1 MKKNIYFLL
10 AFFFLA
16 KLLNAQAV
24 GQTTGDFSVS
34 STGGANYTIPIANL
48 PGIKNA
54 VPNIT
59 LNYSSQSKNGI
70 AGWGWNV
77 SGASSITRISATK
90 FHDGVI
96 DAVNYNDK
104 DRFALDGQRLILKSG
119 TYGGDGAEYQT
130 ENYSNIKVI
139 SYGVSS
145 YGANYGPS
153 YFIVYYP
160 NGNTAIYGN
169 NPNSQSQLEWKV
181 NHIDDVKYNRIEFS
195 YFKDNDNIYLSS
207 VKYGGNPSVGSYTPV
222 NTVNLVY
229 KNRTRNEQM
238 YVYGNTSYVIT
249 KELDKV
255 EVLGNGQLFRKYQLT
270 YDTTSLGYERLT
282 QVQEFNGNGES
293 VKPIIF
299 EYDTTENGVINNPN
313 AVISNVTPAYDSNN
327 WKYLAGYFDNDA
339 SIDFF
344 TYPNSKDKL
353 YRFNSSQ
360 LLTTNSNV
368 AGNLINI
375 EKFSDIFST
384 KLLLTNN
391 KFNNLDA
398 VTTIGTGSI
407 VSNQEVIK
415 VNNYVSNSSYSSLDL
430 VYTKTYS
437 FPVAQ
442 NQSCVIIGGNDTRY
456 AKIPKKFFTGD
467 FNGDGLSDVIA
478 LTLPYSQTYTYYCGS
493 TKLDPNGRPSPN
505 CCEGDSTMEYSQAY
519 LLDLNP
525 NSPQTPINIG
535 GNYVVKSSSRIY
547 VGDLEGDGKAD
558 LFILNGGQITV
569 YGVENNALV
578 QKTVVNNS
586 VINFD
591 YPSYLTDLNGDGKTD
606 IVIPTAE
613 GSSNWFHL
621 ISNGQSFTQA
631 TKDISMVFRKS
642 YVKNTCYN
650 AANGNLDC
658 GYVQQVIY
666 YNFADVNGDGKADLF
681 YHSIFA
687 PYNYD
692 VPGGAQWNYPYNT
705 YGANYAIKEFGSV
718 KYNMSNDPDGTANFS
733 GENMMWNNMY
743 TYNGCTANGTPM
755 FLSNQNI
762 VNQNLDYA
770 FFGGDKIKYISF
782 KKDNRVDTSLK
793 RIKENDLVTNI
804 TYDAVMDNGGSS
816 GTYVSDN
823 SEQYPNV
830 SLNLAPSIKLVK
842 KIEKSFNGEMKIQEY
857 RYKGAVVNMEGL
869 GFIGFKGLARSS
881 VYGGSVQPFWTIS
894 LQDPQ
899 KRGAVSES
907 YVLKSVVDFNSPTSF
922 ISKTINSYN
931 TSLSPNKV
939 FTNLPTQVQQ
949 IDNLSGVTT
958 NHYYDIY
965 DTYNNPK
972 KSRIVVTGGEKT
984 TLIDYEDNPSGVSNQ
999 YYIGRPTKKTETQ
1012 TLGNDIFST
1021 EELFSYTNGLLAQS
1035 KKKGNN
1041 TDYITEDFVYDAF
1054 GNNIEKTLSATG
1066 VSPRTEKNQYDPSG
1080 RFAIK
1085 TTNIQGIS
1093 TSYNYDSAFGLL
1105 LSTTNHLNQTLSYTY
1120 DDWQRKVQDKDIY
1133 NNITQYSYEWI
1144 TSGDFSGGIKLKV
1157 TEATGATKE
1166 TLSDNW
1172 GRIRIERGLSLNNKW
1187 IEKRTDYDI
1196 LDKPFKVSE
1205 PYFSTSSPN
1214 KWTIT
1219 EYDDYGRIVKTIYP
1233 TGKIITSSYNGLSAT
1248 VVDGQKTQTITKDA
1262 WGNKIK
1268 MSDNGGDINYT
1279 YFANGSLKSSN
1290 YAGHVVSIEQDGW
1303 GRKIKLSDASVGGD
1317 YTYLYDNLGQILK
1330 EENPKGKTEY
1340 TYDQYGRVSK
1350 KNVTG
1355 DNTDIKI
1362 NYSYNAQGL
1371 IDSETGTSNGVNDS
1385 YTYKYD
1391 NFYRLSEREEN
1402 NGFAIFK
1409 KRYTYDNFGR
1419 VKKEIKET
1427 LYGSA
1432 SSIVEVENNY
1442 ASCGMLESIT
1452 DSNGKL
1458 IWKLNNIN
1466 EKVQVLSANFGNG
1479 TEISNT
1485 YDGNNFLSSVRHK
1498 NNVSGIVLGNDYTF
1512 EAATGLLKNRN
1523 SVAVQ
1528 SGWYESFEYD
1538 SLQRLISWTDP
1549 NGTQSQTYDNYG
1561 RIDNNSDIGD
1571 YKYVDGNR
1579 YRKKEINLNPSG
1591 NAYYSVNQ
1599 LQKIFYNSYKS
1610 PVSIIQDG
1618 YEMVKFGYNMHQ
1630 TRSSSQY
1637 NYDKKFLKYGK
1648 NKIYSDDNTVEIV
1661 GYNYVG
1667 KVNGSALKTRIIT
1680 YIAGNP
1686 YSAPA
1691 MYIKDFNGFGEVM
1704 SEGTHYLHRDYQGTI
1719 SAISDQA
1726 GKVEERRQFDAWGN
1740 LVYFEKDGVKVDPK
1754 KADLLIERGYTGH
1767 EHFFQVGLIH
1777 MNGRMYDPKLHT
1789 FLSVDN
1795 YIQDPF
1801 NTQSYNRFGY
1811 VLNNPLMYTDPSG
1824 EVFVWAVVYVAAIVG
1839 AIMGAT
1845 SYVGQAIQTGDW
1857 SWGKFGMSILGG
1869 AVSGAIMGTLTAAT
1883 GGAAAALSWGAI
1895 AGYAATGFVGSFM
1908 SFNLDL
1914 GGGFS
1919 IGISPAIAFGNS
1931 FSVGASLSVSYRKG
1945 NLSFSAA
1952 IAGTYYNKHAGSGVS
1967 GWGYRYSAMI
1977 GYDSKDFSIGVGTN
1991 VWKGVHAQQTGIF
2004 RAGSGDFSLTY
2015 ENDGSPF
2022 DKVGAGILGDGHDRW
2037 RTAAMT
2043 FNYRD
2048 FHAGFNLFTGER
2060 RSESYSYDE
2069 QHTMPELLHDDY
2081 YGNPDG
2087 KIGIGFGARNKYGAV
2102 QEIGPRYR
2110 LGAAYIGWGNYRIG
2124 IDSDRHIRHPIQNIG
2139 AHSIISPQPGFEVL
2153 SGGVKPYFQYQTIN
2167 PFTSW

>member
-1 MKKNIYFLL
+1 MKTKIFFVL
-10 AFFFLA
+10 ALFFLTR
-16 KLLNAQAV
+16 LLNAQAV
-24 GQTTGDFSVS
+24 GQTIGDFSVS
-34 STGGANYTIPIANL
+34 ATGGANYTIPIANL
-48 PGIKNA
+48 PSVKNA
-54 VPNIT
+54 VPNIS

-70 AGWGWNV
+70 AGWGWNI
-77 SGASSITRISATK
+77 SGASSITRISSTK

-104 DRFALDGQRLILKSG
+104 DRFALDGQRLLLKSG

-130 ENYSNIKVI
+130 ENYSNVKVI

-145 YGANYGPS
+145 YGTNYGPS
-153 YFIVYYP
+153 YFIIYYP
-160 NGNTAIYGN
+160 NGNSAVYGN
-169 NPNSQSQLEWKV
+169 NPNSKNQLEWKV
-181 NHIDDVKYNRIEFS
+181 NHIDDVNSNRIEFS
-195 YFKDNDNIYLSS
+195 YFKENDNIYLSS
-207 VKYGGNPSVGSYTPV
+207 VQYGGNSSVGSYTPV
-222 NTVNLVY
+222 NTINLVY

-238 YVYGNTSYVIT
+238 YVYGSTSYTFT
-249 KELDKV
+249 KELDRV
-255 EVLGNGQLFRKYQLT
+255 DVIGSGQLFRKYQLT

-313 AVISNVTPAYDSNN
+313 ATISNVSPAYDSKN

-360 LLTTNSNV
+360 LLATSSNV
-368 AGNLINI
+368 SGSLVNV

-384 KLLLTNN
+384 KLLLAGN

-398 VTTIGTGSI
+398 VTTVGNGSI
-407 VSNQEVIK
+407 VNDQEIIK
-415 VNNYVSNSSYSSLDL
+415 INNYVSNSSYNSLDL
-430 VYTKTYS
+430 VYTKTFS
-437 FPVAQ
+437 FPTSQ
-442 NQSCVIIGGNDTRY
+442 NDSCIRQIGTR
-456 AKIPKKFFTGD
+456 AGKIPKNFYTGD

-478 LTLPYSQTYTYYCGS
+478 LTLPYNQTYTYYCG
-493 TKLDPNGRPSPN
+493 PNKSPESRPDPN
-505 CCEGDSTMEYSQAY
+505 CCEGLANIEYSEAY

-525 NSPQTPINIG
+525 NSPQVPISIG
-535 GNYVVKSSSRIY
+535 GNNIVKSSSRIY

-558 LFILNGGQITV
+558 LFIMNTGQITV
-569 YGVENNALV
+569 YGMENNSLV
-578 QKTVVNNS
+578 QKTIVNNS
-586 VINFD
+586 AINFD
-591 YPSYLTDLNGDGKTD
+591 YPSYVTDLNGDGKTD
-606 IVIPTAE
+606 IVFPTAE

-621 ISNGQSFTQA
+621 ISNGQSFAQV

-642 YVKNTCYN
+642 YVKNTCYD

-705 YGANYAIKEFGSV
+705 YGPNYAIKEFGSV
-718 KYNMSNDPDGTANFS
+718 KYNMNNDQDGTANFS
-733 GENMMWNNMY
+733 AEKMMWNNMY

-782 KKDNRVDTSLK
+782 KKDNRIDTSLK

-804 TYDAVMDNGGSS
+804 TYDSVMDNGASS
-816 GTYVSDN
+816 GAYVSDN

-842 KIEKSFNGEMKIQEY
+842 KIEKSFNGETKIQEY

-869 GFIGFKGLARSS
+869 GFIGFKGFATSS
-881 VYGGSVQPFWTIS
+881 VYGGNVQPFWTMS
-894 LQDPQ
+894 LQDPK

-922 ISKTINSYN
+922 VSKTINSYN
-931 TSLSPNKV
+931 TSLSPNKI
-939 FTNLPTQVQQ
+939 FINLPSQVQH

-958 NHYYDIY
+958 NQYYDNY
-965 DTYNNPK
+965 DTYNSPK
-972 KSRIVVTGGEKT
+972 KIRIVANGGEKI
-984 TLIDYEDNPSGVSNQ
+984 TLIDYEDNPAGINNQ
-999 YYIGRPTKKTETQ
+999 YYIGRPVKKTETQ
-1012 TLGNDIFST
+1012 TLGNDSFST
-1021 EELFSYTNGLLAQS
+1021 EELFSYTNGLLTQS
-1035 KKKGNN
+1035 KRKGNN
-1041 TDYITEDFVYDAF
+1041 TDYITESFVYDAF

-1066 VSPRTEKNQYDPSG
+1066 VPPRTEKKQYDSSG

-1093 TSYNYDSAFGLL
+1093 TSYNYDSTFGLL
-1105 LSTTNHLNQTLSYTY
+1105 FSTTNHLNQTLSYAY
-1120 DDWQRKVQDKDIY
+1120 DNWQRKIQDKDIY

-1144 TSGDFSGGIKLKV
+1144 TSGDFTNGIRLKV
-1157 TEATGATKE
+1157 IEATGATKE

-1172 GRIRIERGLSLNNKW
+1172 GRIRVERGLSLNDKW

-1196 LDKPFKVSE
+1196 LDKPFKISE

-1219 EYDDYGRIVKTIYP
+1219 EYDDYGRIVKTTYP
-1233 TGKIITSSYNGLSAT
+1233 SGKIITSSYNGLSAT

-1268 MSDNGGDINYT
+1268 MSDNGGSINYT
-1279 YFANGSLKSSN
+1279 YFANGNLKSSN
-1290 YAGHVVSIEQDGW
+1290 YAGHVVNVEQDGW
-1303 GRKIKLSDASVGGD
+1303 GRKIKLSDPSVGGD
-1317 YTYLYDNLGQILK
+1317 YNYLYDNFGQIIK

-1340 TYDQYGRVSK
+1340 IYDQYGRMSM
-1350 KNVTG
+1350 KNITG
-1355 DNTDIKI
+1355 ENTDIKI
-1362 NYSYNAQGL
+1362 NYNYNAQGL
-1371 IDSETGTSNGVNDS
+1371 INSEIGTSNGMNNS
-1385 YTYKYD
+1385 YTYQYD
-1391 NFYRLSEREEN
+1391 NFYRVSEREEN
-1402 NGFAIFK
+1402 NGIALFK

-1427 LYGSA
+1427 LYNSV
-1432 SSIVEVENNY
+1432 SSLVEAENNY

-1452 DSNGKL
+1452 DNNGKL
-1458 IWKLNNIN
+1458 IWKLNSIN
-1466 EKVQVLSANFGNG
+1466 EKGQVLSAYFGNG
-1479 TEISNT
+1479 TEINNT

-1498 NNVSGIVLGNDYTF
+1498 NNIGGIILGNDYTF
-1512 EAATGLLKNRN
+1512 EAVTGLLKNRN
-1523 SVAVQ
+1523 NIAVQ

-1549 NGTQSQTYDNYG
+1549 DSTQSQTYDNYG

-1571 YKYVDGNR
+1571 YKYVDGSR
-1579 YRKKEINLNPSG
+1579 YKKKEINLNLSG

-1599 LQKIFYNSYKS
+1599 LQKISYNAYKG
-1610 PVSIIQDG
+1610 PVNIIQDG
-1618 YEMVKFGYNMHQ
+1618 YEMVKFAYNIHQ
-1630 TRSSSQY
+1630 SRSSSIY
-1637 NYDKKFLKYGK
+1637 NFDKTSNIYRRNKY
-1648 NKIYSDDNTVEIV
+1648 YSDDNMIEIITNQTYSNPNV
-1661 GYNYVG
+1661 GRYV
-1667 KVNGSALKTRIIT
+1667 KTRIVT
-1680 YIAGNP
+1680 YIAGDP

-1691 MYIKDFNGFGEVM
+1691 VYIKDFGV
-1704 SEGTHYLHRDYQGTI
+1704 SDTVLKEGVHYLHRDYQGTI
-1719 SAISDQA
+1719 SAISDQT

-1740 LVYFEKDGVKVDPK
+1740 LVYFENNGIKVHPK

-1777 MNGRMYDPKLHT
+1777 MNGRIYDPKLHT

-1824 EVFVWAVVYVAAIVG
+1824 ELFWMAVLAG
-1839 AIMGAT
+1839 AIIGAVTGAT
-1845 SYVGQAIQTGDW
+1845 SYIGQAIQTGDW
-1857 SWGKFGMSILGG
+1857 SWGKFGMSMLGG
-1869 AVSGAIMGTLTAAT
+1869 AVTGAIMG
-1883 GGAAAALSWGAI
+1883 AI
-1895 AGYAATGFVGSFM
+1895 APYAIPTGTLGGFAFAGLIGSFM
-1908 SFNLDL
+1908 PSYNMDL

-1919 IGISPAIAFGNS
+1919 IGVSPSIAFGNS
-1931 FSVGASLSVSYRKG
+1931 SSLGLNFNMSYKKGSWSLSAGFSI
-1945 NLSFSAA
+1945 SFQGRA
-1952 IAGTYYNKHAGSGVS
+1952 AGSGAS
-1967 GWGYRYSAMI
+1967 FWESRYSGGI
-1977 GYDSKDFSIGVGTN
+1977 GYDDGRFGLSLYSTTFRGGGFDQRVG
-1991 VWKGVHAQQTGIF
+1991 GLMIRH
-2004 RAGSGDFSLTY
+2004 GDFSFRY
-2015 ENDGSPF
+2015 ENDGWPF
-2022 DKVGAGILGDGHDRW
+2022 DKRLTGFGFKRVWGDGNDSY
-2037 RTAAMT
+2037 RTAALHVG
-2043 FNYRD
+2043 YRQYGI
-2048 FHAGFNLFTGER
+2048 GFNLFTGKR
-2060 RSESYSYDE
+2060 DASTYSENGG
-2069 QHTMPELLHDDY
+2069 HDMQEMQE
-2081 YGNPDG
+2081 GV
-2087 KIGIGFGARNKYGAV
+2087 KYGKFGEKYPHGFVEETGNSYRMGAV
-2102 QEIGPRYR
+2102 YMNVGAMRMGQDSDYFRHSIQD
-2110 LGAAYIGWGNYRIG
+2110 LGAHDVY
-2124 IDSDRHIRHPIQNIG
+2124 D
-2139 AHSIISPQPGFEVL
+2139 QPGFPMM
-2153 SGGVKPYFQYQTIN
+2153 SNGYNNYFQYQTIN
-2167 PFTSW
+2167 SFSLW

>member
-1 MKKNIYFLL
+1 MNTKISFVL
-10 AFFFLA
+10 ALFFLVR
-16 KLLNAQAV
+16 LLNAQAV

-48 PGIKNA
+48 PSVKNA
-54 VPNIT
+54 VPNIS

-77 SGASSITRISATK
+77 SGASSITRIPATK

-169 NPNSQSQLEWKV
+169 NPNSQNQLEWKV

-207 VKYGGNPSVGSYTPV
+207 VKYGGNPSVGSYTPM

-238 YVYGNTSYVIT
+238 YVYGSTSYAIT
-249 KELDKV
+249 KELDRV
-255 EVLGNGQLFRKYQLT
+255 EVIGNGQLFRKYQLT

-353 YRFNSSQ
+353 YRFNSNQ

-368 AGNLINI
+368 SGNLINV

-398 VTTIGTGSI
+398 VTTIGTGSL
-407 VSNQEVIK
+407 VSNEEVIK

-437 FPVAQ
+437 FPVAE

-467 FNGDGLSDVIA
+467 FNGDGLSDIIA

-493 TKLDPNGRPSPN
+493 TKLDPNGRPDPN
-505 CCEGDSTMEYSQAY
+505 CCEGNSTMEYSQAY
-519 LLDLNP
+519 LLDLTP
-525 NSPQTPINIG
+525 NSPQAPISIG

-558 LFILNGGQITV
+558 LFILNGGQIV
-569 YGVENNALV
+569 VFGLENNALI
-578 QKTVVNNS
+578 QKAVVNNS
-586 VINFD
+586 AINFD
-591 YPSYLTDLNGDGKTD
+591 YPFYLTDLNGDGKTD
-606 IVIPTAE
+606 IVIPTSE

-621 ISNGQSFTQA
+621 ISNGQSFTQV

-642 YVKNTCYN
+642 EVKNTCYT
-650 AANGNLDC
+650 AANGLMDC

-687 PYNYD
+687 PYD
-692 VPGGAQWNYPYNT
+692 VPGSQWNYPYNT

-718 KYNMSNDPDGTANFS
+718 KYNMSNNLDGTANFS

-793 RIKENDLVTNI
+793 RIKENDLVTDI
-804 TYDAVMDNGGSS
+804 TYDAVMDNGTSS
-816 GTYVSDN
+816 GAYVSEN

-842 KIEKSFNGEMKIQEY
+842 KIEKSFNGETKIQEY

-881 VYGGSVQPFWTIS
+881 VYGGNIQPFWTIS

-899 KRGAVSES
+899 RRGAVSES
-907 YVLKSVVDFNSPTSF
+907 YVLKSVVDFNSPSSF

-931 TSLSPNKV
+931 TTLSPNKV
-939 FTNLPTQVQQ
+939 FTNLPTQLQQ

-958 NHYYDIY
+958 NQFYDIY

-972 KSRIVVTGGEKT
+972 KTRIVATGGEKT
-984 TLIDYEDNPSGVSNQ
+984 TLIDYEDNPSGISNQ
-999 YYIGRPTKKTETQ
+999 YYIGRPVKKTETQ
-1012 TLGNDIFST
+1012 TLGNDTFST
-1021 EELFSYTNGLLAQS
+1021 EELFTYTNGLLTQT

-1066 VSPRTEKNQYDPSG
+1066 VSSRTEKNQYDTSG

-1093 TSYNYDSAFGLL
+1093 TSYNYDSTFGLL
-1105 LSTTNHLNQTLSYTY
+1105 LSTTNHLNQILSYAY
-1120 DDWQRKVQDKDIY
+1120 DNWQRKVQDKDIY

-1144 TSGDFSGGIKLKV
+1144 TAGDFTGGIKLKV
-1157 TEATGATKE
+1157 TEATGASKE

-1172 GRIRIERGLSLNNKW
+1172 GRVRVERGLSLNDKW

-1205 PYFSTSSPN
+1205 PYFSTSSPS

-1219 EYDDYGRIVKTIYP
+1219 EYDDYGRIVKTTYP

-1262 WGNKIK
+1262 WGNKVK
-1268 MSDNGGDINYT
+1268 MSDNGGDIHYT
-1279 YFANGSLKSSN
+1279 YFANGGLKSSN
-1290 YAGHVVSIEQDGW
+1290 YAGHVVSVEQDGW
-1303 GRKIKLSDASVGGD
+1303 GRKIKLSDPSVGGD
-1317 YTYLYDNLGQILK
+1317 YTYSYDNLGQILK
-1330 EENPKGKTEY
+1330 EENPKGKIEY

-1371 IDSETGTSNGVNDS
+1371 IDSETGTANGVNNS

-1402 NGFAIFK
+1402 NGIAIFK

-1419 VKKEIKET
+1419 VKKEAKET
-1427 LYGSA
+1427 IYGSA
-1432 SSIVEVENNY
+1432 SSIVEAENNY

-1466 EKVQVLSANFGNG
+1466 EKGQVLSAYFGNG
-1479 TEISNT
+1479 TEINNT

-1498 NNVSGIVLGNDYTF
+1498 NNVSGIVLGIDYNF
-1512 EAATGLLKNRN
+1512 VANTGLLKNRN

-1528 SGWYESFEYD
+1528 NGWYESFEYD
-1538 SLQRLISWTDP
+1538 TLQRLISWTDP
-1549 NGTQSQTYDNYG
+1549 NGTQSQTYDSYG

-1579 YRKKEINLNPSG
+1579 YRKKEINLNLSG

-1599 LQKIFYNSYKS
+1599 LQKISYNAYKS
-1610 PVSIIQDG
+1610 PVSITQDG
-1618 YEMVKFGYNMHQ
+1618 YEMVKFGYNIHQ
-1630 TRSSSQY
+1630 TRSSSEYDY
-1637 NYDKKFLKYGK
+1637 NKSFLFYAKS
-1648 NKIYSDDNTVEIV
+1648 KIYSDDNSVEIV
-1661 GYNYVG
+1661 NQSYAG
-1667 KVNGSALKTRIIT
+1667 KPSGTALRTRIIT
-1680 YIAGNP
+1680 YIAGDP

-1691 MYIKDFNGFGEVM
+1691 MYIKDFNGFEEVM
-1704 SEGTHYLHRDYQGTI
+1704 SEGIHYLHRDYQGTI
-1719 SAISDQA
+1719 AAISDQA

-1740 LVYFEKDGVKVDPK
+1740 LVYLEKNGIKIDIRKEKP
-1754 KADLLIERGYTGH
+1754 DLLIERGYTGH

-1811 VLNNPLMYTDPSG
+1811 VLNNPLMYIDPSG
-1824 EVFVWAVVYVAAIVG
+1824 EFAWALVYVG
-1839 AIMGAT
+1839 AIIGAIIGAT
-1845 SYVGQAIQTGDW
+1845 SYIGQAIQTGDW

-1869 AVSGAIMGTLTAAT
+1869 AVAGAISGALDGGASSTLT
-1883 GGAAAALSWGAI
+1883 WGAI
-1895 AGYAATGFVGSFM
+1895 AGNAAMGFVGSFM

-1919 IGISPAIAFGNS
+1919 IGISPTIAFGNS
-1931 FSVGASLSVSYRKG
+1931 FSIGANLSVSYRKG
-1945 NLSFSAA
+1945 DFALSAS
-1952 IAGTYYNKHAGSGVS
+1952 ITGTYYNKHAGSGVS
-1967 GWGYRYSAMI
+1967 GWGYRYSAMAGTLGTEGNLGI
-1977 GYDSKDFSIGVGTN
+1977 MVGTN
-1991 VWKGVHAQQTGIF
+1991 VWKGVHAQQTGII
-2004 RAGSGDFSLTY
+2004 RLGSGDFSLTY

-2022 DKVGAGILGDGHDRW
+2022 AKGPKWSHLGDNNDRW
-2037 RTAAMT
+2037 RTAGMT
-2043 FNYRD
+2043 INVGD

-2060 RSESYSYDE
+2060 LSSSYEENGGSDVQRMKEGPCYSNGACLPNSYVE
-2069 QHTMPELLHDDY
+2069 E
-2081 YGNPDG
+2081 
-2087 KIGIGFGARNKYGAV
+2087 K
-2102 QEIGPRYR
+2102 GPRYR
-2110 LGAAYIGWGNYRIG
+2110 MGAAYIGWGNYRVG
-2124 IDSDRHIRHPIQNIG
+2124 IDSDRHVRHPIQNIL
-2139 AHSIISPQPGFEVL
+2139 AHDWISAQPGFEVL
-2153 SGGVKPYFQYQTIN
+2153 SSGIKPYFQYQTIN

>member
-1 MKKNIYFLL
+1 MKTKISFVLVL
-10 AFFFLA
+10 FFLIR
-16 KLLNAQAV
+16 LLNAQAV
-24 GQTTGDFSVS
+24 GQTIGDFSVS
-34 STGGANYTIPIANL
+34 ATGGANYTIPIANL
-48 PGIKNA
+48 PSIKNA
-54 VPNIT
+54 VPNIS

-70 AGWGWNV
+70 AGWGWNI
-77 SGASSITRISATK
+77 SGASSITRISSTK

-104 DRFALDGQRLILKSG
+104 DRFALDGQRLVLKAG

-130 ENYSNIKVI
+130 ENYSNVKVI

-160 NGNTAIYGN
+160 NGNSAVYGN
-169 NPNSQSQLEWKV
+169 NSNSQNQLEWKV
-181 NHIDDVKYNRIEFS
+181 NHIDDVNSNRIEFS
-195 YFKDNDNIYLSS
+195 YFKENDNIYLSS
-207 VKYGGNPSVGSYTPV
+207 VQYGGNSSVGPYAPV
-222 NTVNLVY
+222 NTINLVY

-238 YVYGNTSYVIT
+238 YVYGSTSYTFT
-249 KELDKV
+249 KELDRV
-255 EVLGNGQLFRKYQLT
+255 DVIGSGQLFRKYQLT

-293 VKPIIF
+293 LKPIIF

-313 AVISNVTPAYDSNN
+313 AIISNVSPAYDSKN

-360 LLTTNSNV
+360 LLATSSNV
-368 AGNLINI
+368 SGNLINV

-384 KLLLTNN
+384 KLLLAGN

-398 VTTIGTGSI
+398 VTTVGNGSI
-407 VSNQEVIK
+407 INDQEIIK
-415 VNNYVSNSSYSSLDL
+415 INNYISNSSYNSLDL
-430 VYTKTYS
+430 VYTKTFS
-437 FPVAQ
+437 FPTSQ
-442 NQSCVIIGGNDTRY
+442 DDSCIRQIGTR
-456 AKIPKKFFTGD
+456 AGKIPKNFYTGD

-478 LTLPYSQTYTYYCGS
+478 LTLPYNKTYTYYCG
-493 TKLDPNGRPSPN
+493 PNKSQESRPDPN
-505 CCEGDSTMEYSQAY
+505 CCEGWATIEYSEAY

-525 NSPQTPINIG
+525 NSPQVPINIG
-535 GNYVVKSSSRIY
+535 GNNIVKSSSRIY

-558 LFILNGGQITV
+558 LFIMNSGQIAV
-569 YGVENNALV
+569 YGMENNALV
-578 QKTVVNNS
+578 QKTIVNNS
-586 VINFD
+586 AINFD
-591 YPSYLTDLNGDGKTD
+591 YPSYVTDLNGDGKTD
-606 IVIPTAE
+606 IVFPTAE

-621 ISNGQSFTQA
+621 ISNGQSFAQV

-642 YVKNTCYN
+642 YVKNTCYD

-692 VPGGAQWNYPYNT
+692 VPGGAQSNYPYNT
-705 YGANYAIKEFGSV
+705 YGPNYAIKEFGSV
-718 KYNMSNDPDGTANFS
+718 KYNMNNDLDGTANFS
-733 GENMMWNNMY
+733 TEKMMWNNMY

-782 KKDNRVDTSLK
+782 KKDNRIDTSLK
-793 RIKENDLVTNI
+793 RIKENELVTNI
-804 TYDAVMDNGGSS
+804 TYDSVMDNGVSS

-842 KIEKSFNGEMKIQEY
+842 KIEKSFNGETKIQEY

-869 GFIGFKGLARSS
+869 GFIGFKGLATSS
-881 VYGGSVQPFWTIS
+881 VYGGNIKPFWTIS

-907 YVLKSVVDFNSPTSF
+907 YMLKSVVDFNSPTSF
-922 ISKTINSYN
+922 VSKTINSYN
-931 TSLSPNKV
+931 TSLSPNKI
-939 FTNLPTQVQQ
+939 FINLPSQVQQ

-958 NHYYDIY
+958 NQYYDSY

-972 KSRIVVTGGEKT
+972 KIRIVANGGEKI
-984 TLIDYEDNPSGVSNQ
+984 TLIDYEDNPVGINNQ
-999 YYIGRPTKKTETQ
+999 YYIGRPIKKTETQ
-1012 TLGNDIFST
+1012 TLGNDSFST
-1021 EELFSYTNGLLAQS
+1021 EELSSYANGLLTQS
-1035 KKKGNN
+1035 KRKGNN
-1041 TDYITEDFVYDAF
+1041 TDYITESFVYDAF

-1066 VSPRTEKNQYDPSG
+1066 VPPRTEKNKYDSSG

-1093 TSYNYDSAFGLL
+1093 TSYNYNSAFGLL
-1105 LSTTNHLNQTLSYTY
+1105 FSTTNHLNQTLSYAY
-1120 DDWQRKVQDKDIY
+1120 DSWQRKIQDKDIY

-1144 TSGDFSGGIKLKV
+1144 TSGDFTNGIKLKAI
-1157 TEATGATKE
+1157 EATGATKE

-1172 GRIRIERGLSLNNKW
+1172 GRIRVERGLSLNDKW
-1187 IEKRTDYDI
+1187 IEKRTDYNI
-1196 LDKPFKVSE
+1196 LDKPFKISE

-1219 EYDDYGRIVKTIYP
+1219 EYDDYGRIVKTTYP
-1233 TGKIITSSYNGLSAT
+1233 SGKIITSSYNGLSAT

-1268 MSDNGGDINYT
+1268 MSDNGGSINYT
-1279 YFANGSLKSSN
+1279 YFANGNLKSSN
-1290 YAGHVVSIEQDGW
+1290 YAGHVVSTEQDGW
-1303 GRKIKLSDASVGGD
+1303 GRKIKLSDPSVGGD

-1340 TYDQYGRVSK
+1340 TYDQYGRMSM
-1350 KNVTG
+1350 KNITG
-1355 DNTDIKI
+1355 DNTDIKV

-1371 IDSETGTSNGVNDS
+1371 IEAETGTSNGVNNS
-1385 YTYKYD
+1385 YTYTYD
-1391 NFYRLSEREEN
+1391 NFYRVSERQEN
-1402 NGFAIFK
+1402 NGVATFK

-1427 LYGSA
+1427 LYNSV
-1432 SSIVEVENNY
+1432 SSVVEAENNY

-1452 DSNGKL
+1452 DNNGKL
-1458 IWKLNNIN
+1458 IWKLNSIN
-1466 EKVQVLSANFGNG
+1466 EKGQVLSAYFGNG
-1479 TEISNT
+1479 TEINNT
-1485 YDGNNFLSSVRHK
+1485 YDGNNFLSSVSHK
-1498 NNVSGIVLGNDYTF
+1498 NNVSGIILGNNYTF
-1512 EAATGLLKNRN
+1512 EAVTGLLKNRN
-1523 SVAVQ
+1523 NIAIQ
-1528 SGWYESFEYD
+1528 NGWYESFEYD

-1571 YKYVDGNR
+1571 YKYVDGSR
-1579 YRKKEINLNPSG
+1579 YKKKEINLNLSG

-1599 LQKIFYNSYKS
+1599 LQKISYNAYKS

-1618 YEMVKFGYNMHQ
+1618 REMAKFGYNIHQ
-1630 TRSSSQY
+1630 TRSSTIYDY
-1637 NYDKKFLKYGK
+1637 NKSFSKYQK
-1648 NKIYSDDNTVEIV
+1648 NKLYSDDNTIEII
-1661 GYNYVG
+1661 NYFFIG
-1667 KVNGSALKTRIIT
+1667 KPSQDFVQTRIVT
-1680 YIAGNP
+1680 YIAGDP

-1691 MYIKDFNGFGEVM
+1691 MHIKEFTV
-1704 SEGTHYLHRDYQGTI
+1704 EGSVKEGIHYLHRDYQGTI

-1740 LVYFEKDGVKVDPK
+1740 LAYFEKNGVKVDPK

-1824 EVFVWAVVYVAAIVG
+1824 EFAWALVYVGAIIG
-1839 AIMGAT
+1839 AIMGGT
-1845 SYVGQAIQTGDW
+1845 SYIGQAIQTGDW
-1857 SWGKFGMSILGG
+1857 SWGKFGMAILGG
-1869 AVSGAIMGTLTAAT
+1869 AASGAIMGAIT
-1883 GGAAAALSWGAI
+1883 GGAASALTWGAI
-1895 AGYAATGFVGSFM
+1895 AEYAAMGFVGSFIPAYTM
-1908 SFNLDL
+1908 DL

-1919 IGISPAIAFGNS
+1919 VGISPSLAFGNS
-1931 FSVGASLSVSYRKG
+1931 NSLGVNFNMSYRKG
-1945 NLSFSAA
+1945 SWSLSVGFS
-1952 IAGTYYNKHAGSGVS
+1952 IAHQGRAAGSGIS

-1977 GYDSKDFSIGVGTN
+1977 AYDSKDFSIGLGTN
-1991 VWKGVHAQQTGIF
+1991 VWKGVHPQQTGII
-2004 RAGSGDFSLTY
+2004 RLGSGDFSLTY

-2022 DKVGAGILGDGHDRW
+2022 DKLGTGILGDGHDRW

-2043 FNYRD
+2043 INVGD

-2087 KIGIGFGARNKYGAV
+2087 KIGIGFGARNKYGLV
-2102 QEIGPRYR
+2102 QEIGSRYR

-2124 IDSDRHIRHPIQNIG
+2124 IDSDRHVRHPIQNIG
-2139 AHSIISPQPGFEVL
+2139 AHSIVSPQPGFEIL
-2153 SGGVKPYFQYQTIN
+2153 SGGIKPYFQYQTIN